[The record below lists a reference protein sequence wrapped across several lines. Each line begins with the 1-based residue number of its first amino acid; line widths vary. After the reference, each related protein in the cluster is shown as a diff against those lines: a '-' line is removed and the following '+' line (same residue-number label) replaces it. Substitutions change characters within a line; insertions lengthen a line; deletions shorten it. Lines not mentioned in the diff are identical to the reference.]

1 MFGLNRKT
9 SVKHNLRLIKFSLS
23 PAAHNDRH
31 QERKVFCP
39 CGEEEVGGGAAV
51 DESST
56 VSLF

>member
-23 PAAHNDRH
+23 PAVHNDRH
-31 QERKVFCP
+31 QERQVFCP
-39 CGEEEVGGGAAV
+39 CGEEEVGGAAV

>member
-9 SVKHNLRLIKFSLS
+9 SVKDNLRLIKFSLS

-31 QERKVFCP
+31 QERQVFCP
-39 CGEEEVGGGAAV
+39 CGEEEVGGAAV